1 MEKLDVSL
9 SVGGK
14 NRFALWCKEHDQ
26 RRFYGSCLCLVDSY
40 KSGRLDGNNPVNTCA
55 VAMQHGRCPAMGM
68 REEELAKGEAIYYTP
83 PVQISAYEGSNV
95 DKTSESYIRGWNQAG
110 TSIGRTDDNI
120 ATERK
125 TAAKIFEIKSSAEKS
140 MAEVISAEF
149 KKEQERNAKIAE
161 LKKMKDEIAELV
173 KTNPSQARSLL
184 AKAQELKA
192 SIVSSGA

>member
-68 REEELAKGEAIYYTP
+68 REEELTKGEAIYYTP

-95 DKTSESYIRGWNQAG
+95 DKTSESYIRGWNQVG
-110 TSIGRTDDNI
+110 TSVGRTDENV
-120 ATERK
+120 ATVKKKEMTK
-125 TAAKIFEIKSSAEKS
+125 VSTVSLKQST
-140 MAEVISAEF
+140 MAEVISAEL
-149 KKEQERNAKIAE
+149 KKEQVRNAKIAE

-192 SIVSSGA
+192 SIVSGGA